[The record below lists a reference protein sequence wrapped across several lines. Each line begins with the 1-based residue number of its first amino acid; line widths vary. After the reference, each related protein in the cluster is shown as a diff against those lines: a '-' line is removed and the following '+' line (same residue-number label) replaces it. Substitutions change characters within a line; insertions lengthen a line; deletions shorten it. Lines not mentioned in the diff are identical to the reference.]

1 VKVKEEWFNR
11 GGLTPLCLDHVL
23 VIRQL
28 TSYAIF
34 FYTLNYDSYFILILQ
49 CLMYN
54 EGDIVRNVD
63 LVDPSSGRISQLF
76 RKVRNLMVRSPVT
89 PEIIMLED
97 HLFLTPLLKVASY
110 LFF

>member
-1 VKVKEEWFNR
+1 MKVKEEWFNR
-11 GGLTPLCLDHVL
+11 GGLTPLCLDYVL
-23 VIRQL
+23 VISQL
-28 TSYAIF
+28 TSLFF

-49 CLMYN
+49 WLMYN

-89 PEIIMLED
+89 PEIVMLED